1 MNVVVTSL
9 TIVYK
14 KVFSDQTICH
24 HLMLYASMI
33 GEPSLS
39 PVTIAFSPLHSCT
52 N

>member
-1 MNVVVTSL
+1 MNVVVTTL

-24 HLMLYASMI
+24 RLMLYASMI

-39 PVTIAFSPLHSCT
+39 PVTTAFSPLHSCT